1 MGRKKEGS
9 RCGNAGREI
18 ARLSARER
26 TRAGM
31 VLGDWMP
38 DLDARARRMARRLGR
53 PDREDDIRSD
63 LCLAVLRSV
72 VSLLRTGRDPLVW
85 KHRIIRLASQYSWR
99 NIVLKVERAGGR
111 LSGRGP
117 IGTVRPHRA
126 GVEQSQWEQEGWL
139 WRNATYAS
147 ASPVPFAVGFRLD
160 FPSWLASLVAHQRK
174 AALAL
179 AAGESGWRAAQLGGF
194 SPTRMSQLRKLW
206 AAELSERLLP

>member
-1 MGRKKEGS
+1 MGRKKEGD
-9 RCGNAGREI
+9 RRGNAGREM

-26 TRAGM
+26 TKAGM
-31 VLGDWMP
+31 ILGDWLP
-38 DLDARARRMARRLGR
+38 ALDARARGMARRLGR

-72 VSLLRTGRDPLVW
+72 VSLLRAGRDPLAW
-85 KHRIIRLASQYSWR
+85 KHRIIRLASHYSWR
-99 NIVLKVERAGGR
+99 NIVCKVERAGGK

-117 IGTVRPHRA
+117 VGRVRTHRA
-126 GVEQSQWEQEGWL
+126 GVEQSQWEREGWL

-160 FPSWLASLVAHQRK
+160 FPPWLASLAVHQRR

-179 AAGESGWRAAQLGGF
+179 AAGESGLRAARLGGF
-194 SPTRMSQLRKLW
+194 SPPRMSQLRKQW